1 MQPPTQGSISRMV
14 WYNIGHLSTLIHEIL
29 LFANFFFKE
38 CPSCRCGDKPACGQ
52 RPDSPRAE
60 GFRGVIEVV
69 FSWAWV
75 LGRWIW
81 PGFGWISLV
90 PLPPTRLPPQNAS
103 LPKRLPP
110 LSCPFVAMSVPNT
123 PASLDEATY
132 KKGERMIIGHGT
144 RKVCGELCRPFQA
157 DVLEVLKNVVVQDET
172 VQIAYKVKRRDIPRR
187 TSVVAHVNVFELRQY
202 LSTPFSGEQRI
213 SCFRLRETAL
223 RGTRFPFCRSSG
235 FGRPD
240 GTLRKKWRVP
250 ATK

>member
-14 WYNIGHLSTLIHEIL
+14 WCNIGHLSTLIHEIL

-81 PGFGWISLV
+81 PGFGWIRLV
-90 PLPPTRLPPQNAS
+90 PLPPTRLPSEVLTPQ
-103 LPKRLPP
+103 KCRFP
-110 LSCPFVAMSVPNT
+110 LSCPFAAMSVPNT

-132 KKGERMIIGHGT
+132 KKGERVMIDHGT
-144 RKVCGELCRPFQA
+144 RKARGELCRPFQA
-157 DVLEVLKNVVVQDET
+157 NVLEHQKNVVVQDET
-172 VQIAYKVKRRDIPRR
+172 VQIAYKVQRCDIPRR
-187 TSVVAHVNVFELRQY
+187 TSVVAHVNVIELRQY
-202 LSTPFSGEQRI
+202 LSTPVSGEQRI
-213 SCFRLRETAL
+213 SCFRLREMAL

-235 FGRPD
+235 FGRSD
-240 GTLRKKWRVP
+240 GTCYEVC
-250 ATK
+250 AS